1 VAQKN
6 NGSGLGGGGSSG
18 GAGDNDGKNEDANS
32 KSHYWY
38 PLVKI
43 DWQKSRPLPAQII
56 GHQSRQFTLPCRDIQ
71 KVTDY
76 GYLCTAFREKYASV
90 FPPLS
95 SAVLRHSEAFR
106 MLK

>member
-56 GHQSRQFTLPCRDIQ
+56 GHQSRQFT
-71 KVTDY
+71 DY